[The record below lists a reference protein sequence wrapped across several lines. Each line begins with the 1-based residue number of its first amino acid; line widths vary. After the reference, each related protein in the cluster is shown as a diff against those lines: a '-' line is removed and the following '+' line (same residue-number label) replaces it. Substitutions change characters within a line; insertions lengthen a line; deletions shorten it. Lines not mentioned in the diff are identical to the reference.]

1 MGLMNM
7 GASLRTRKLGSLLQA
22 ELADLLR
29 RRVKDPRLHPI
40 TLTGVDVSPDLS
52 MARVYFSV
60 LDENKLPD
68 AQNGFAAAAPFLRSQ
83 LASNLRLKTVPRLVA
98 VFDRALRDGAHMESL
113 IRQVIARDQ
122 MGKTEKSED
131 EV

>member
-1 MGLMNM
+1 MNM

-29 RRVKDPRLHPI
+29 RRVKDPRLSRI

-60 LDENKLPD
+60 LDEQNLRD
-68 AQNGFAAAAPFLRSQ
+68 AQNGFAAAASFLRSQ
-83 LASNLRLKTVPRLVA
+83 LAAKLRLKTVPRLA
-98 VFDRALRDGAHMESL
+98 PVFDRTLKDGAYMESL

-122 MGKTEKSED
+122 MGKTEKNED